1 MTDTLS
7 KEDLAILQRPFPLNA
22 HTFNKRGFCYV
33 KEAFVTARLEEV
45 DPAWQFEIVG
55 VHRAGAGDQLAVVT
69 ARLTLKGSSRSSTG
83 MQAVEYTN
91 TKDAQGN
98 VTGKTETE
106 AGEAEKG
113 ATTDALRH
121 CARLFGVG
129 RYILAMGDSV
139 KNPAQLEAWLRTHYP
154 AGAPAT
160 TQQSNG
166 NGNAGGN
173 GKPPAD
179 AIDLSKPPVWWK
191 PVLDEIVGWKHFD
204 NVKQHATNALNKLI
218 ADGTLTHAQAR
229 DEVLLILANKY
240 ADNAELT
247 RRYEDIP
254 F

>member
-55 VHRAGAGDQLAVVT
+55 VHRTGVGDQLAVVT

-91 TKDAQGN
+91 QKDAQGN
-98 VTGKTETE
+98 TTGKTETE

-113 ATTDALRH
+113 ATTDALRR

-139 KNPAQLEAWLRTHYP
+139 KNPKQLEDWLRAHYP
-154 AGAPAT
+154 ASAPPG
-160 TQQSNG
+160 SNG
-166 NGNAGGN
+166 SAPPRANGNA
-173 GKPPAD
+173 PAGS
-179 AIDLSKPPVWWK
+179 IDLSKPPVWWK
-191 PVLDEIVGWKHFD
+191 SVLDVIVGWKHFD

-218 ADGTLTHAQAR
+218 ADGTLTHAQTR

-247 RRYEDIP
+247 RQYEDIP